1 MVSVFTPN
9 IQLENPAFGDQVG
22 IWDVPV
28 DSNWTILDRVL
39 GAVNTIPLNNA
50 NVTLASSQYQCKTI
64 IFNSTLTGSVTITFP
79 TSFVKGYEILNQ
91 CTGSSAFTVT
101 LATTVAGGQVICAP
115 VGEFHDINNTGT
127 NIVFKSLHRVG
138 RYWDYAGSSVPAW
151 VSGCTVPPYLN
162 CDGST
167 FSATTYPAL
176 ATILGSTTLPDA
188 RGRSRFALTQTTSRI
203 TSAISGINGTVR
215 GAAGGSESIQQHNHT
230 INDPGHTHSHDA
242 TTTIGV
248 AATLVGAGGT
258 ASPVPSG
265 GTINAA
271 VTGISVNNTGTG
283 TTQNV
288 PPTYIGGLTLIRG
301 A

>member
-22 IWDVPV
+22 TWDVPV

-101 LATTVAGGQVICAP
+101 LTTTAAGGQVICAP
-115 VGEFHDINNTGT
+115 AGEFHDINNTGT
-127 NIVFKSLHRVG
+127 NMVFKSLHRVG

-167 FSATTYPAL
+167 FSAATYPQL
-176 ATILGSTTLPDA
+176 AVVLGSTTLPDA

-215 GAAGGSESIQQHNHT
+215 GAAGGNELMQLHNHAIT
-230 INDPGHTHSHDA
+230 DPGHTHTHNAAS
-242 TTTIGV
+242 TTGTGNSV
-248 AATLVGAGGT
+248 GGSVNQAPSPSAGTL
-258 ASPVPSG
+258 
-265 GTINAA
+265 NAA
-271 VTGISVNNTGTG
+271 VTGITLSNTGAG
-283 TTQNV
+283 ASQNV

>member
-22 IWDVPV
+22 TWDVPV

-39 GAVNTIPLNNA
+39 GGINTIPLNNT
-50 NVTLASSQYQCKTI
+50 NVILASSQYQCKTI

-101 LATTVAGGQVICAP
+101 LTTTAAGGQVICAP
-115 VGEFHDINNTGT
+115 VGEFHDVNNTGT
-127 NIVFKSLHRVG
+127 NMVFKSLHRVG
-138 RYWDYAGSSVPAW
+138 RYWDYAGSSIPAW

-176 ATILGSTTLPDA
+176 AVILDSTTLPDT
-188 RGRSRFALTQTTSRI
+188 RGRSRFTLTQTTSRI
-203 TSAISGINGTVR
+203 TTAISGINGATR
-215 GAAGGSESIQQHNHT
+215 FAAGGNESMQQHNHT
-230 INDPGHTHSHDA
+230 ITDPGHTHVHN
-242 TTTIGV
+242 
-248 AATLVGAGGT
+248 AAANQSAVVRSALAVSA
-258 ASPVPSG
+258 ASPG
-265 GTINAA
+265 AGTINTA
-271 VTGISVNNTGTG
+271 VTGISANNTGG
-283 TTQNV
+283 GGSQNM
-288 PPTYIGGLTLIRG
+288 PPTYIGGLTMIR
-301 A
+301 AA